1 MVENSWIPLPFPF
14 WELATPKPGARRE
27 LPGLLE
33 RLLEDAAGQAGVLAA
48 ATLHPETDE
57 ADVRFALRVLSE
69 NLHAAVVLWRQWL
82 DPQEGG
88 AAVAED

>member
-1 MVENSWIPLPFPF
+1 
-14 WELATPKPGARRE
+14 
-27 LPGLLE
+27 
-33 RLLEDAAGQAGVLAA
+33 VLAA

>member
-33 RLLEDAAGQAGVLAA
+33 RLPEEQKEAVELFYLQECSIEDVASMMDMPAGTVKSHLHRARRGLAKMMGVR
-48 ATLHPETDE
+48 T
-57 ADVRFALRVLSE
+57 
-69 NLHAAVVLWRQWL
+69 
-82 DPQEGG
+82 
-88 AAVAED
+88 